1 LNKAEAR
8 GANPAAPIDPQIGL
22 IARDHAK
29 PTVALVSLG
38 T

>member
-1 LNKAEAR
+1 LNKAEAC
-8 GANPAAPIDPQIGL
+8 GANRAVPIDPQIGL
-22 IARDHAK
+22 IASDYTK